1 MGNESRRLQKR
12 YTTSGSESRHSPQKM
27 ILLSMILSKKPLLK
41 SKPVR
46 ESQKGNRLKL
56 DSNISKI

>member
-1 MGNESRRLQKR
+1 
-12 YTTSGSESRHSPQKM
+12 M
-27 ILLSMILSKKPLLK
+27 ILLSMILSKELPLQT
-41 SKPVR
+41 KPVR

>member
-1 MGNESRRLQKR
+1 
-12 YTTSGSESRHSPQKM
+12 M
-27 ILLSMILSKKPLLK
+27 ILLSMILSKEPLLK

-46 ESQKGNRLKL
+46 ESQKDNRVKL

>member
-1 MGNESRRLQKR
+1 MTADGKRIPASTETPLQEN
-12 YTTSGSESRHSPQKM
+12 GSHRQ
-27 ILLSMILSKKPLLK
+27 PLHG
-41 SKPVR
+41 KPVR